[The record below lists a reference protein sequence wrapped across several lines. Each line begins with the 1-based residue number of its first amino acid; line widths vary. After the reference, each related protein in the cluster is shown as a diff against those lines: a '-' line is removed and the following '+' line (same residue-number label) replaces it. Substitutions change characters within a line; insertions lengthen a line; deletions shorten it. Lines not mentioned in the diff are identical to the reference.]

1 MLKSAKW
8 IEWIEFITSAYLQ
21 LRRGLG
27 LHKFLIHSYI
37 HLVRRLSHIYYNIIN
52 FLCLS
57 LYFPTSL
64 VKPSNFTSLPTLFH
78 FISFRF
84 IRFSLLY
91 LLLML
96 YILFQYIRYHSLIT
110 AYYYYHIF
118 ISYSLIHIFFFLLP
132 SLSIIS
138 LLFSLSSH
146 LIIRSVIE
154 S

>member
-1 MLKSAKW
+1 VLKSTKW

-37 HLVRRLSHIYYNIIN
+37 HLARRLSHIYYNIIN

-96 YILFQYIRYHSLIT
+96 YILFQYIRYHNLIT

-118 ISYSLIHIFFFLLP
+118 ISYLLLNSYFLFFA
-132 SLSIIS
+132 SIS
-138 LLFSLSSH
+138 FH
-146 LIIRSVIE
+146 NFLIIFPFTSFNY
-154 S
+154 